1 MGMSSFSNRP
11 KITVIGCGHWGKN
24 IVRNLA
30 ALGAL
35 GAVSDHDAARATA
48 LADNYGV
55 PSVNVDEALKGEPHR
70 ALAIATPVVTHAELV
85 GTALA
90 AGKDVFVEKP
100 LSLTR
105 SEAENLLTTAR
116 MHNRVLM
123 VGHLLRYHP
132 AYIKLLEQIHAGA
145 IGRVRHIAAHRLH
158 YWPMH
163 PEEDVLADLAPHDL
177 AMIDG
182 ITMALPDDVTVRRR
196 ALMNSA
202 HAKGSSTIADIAGV
216 QLRYGE
222 ITAHI
227 YASRVNPYKEHRF
240 TVLGETGAL
249 VFDDS
254 KPWDEKLVL
263 SRPEGPSI
271 HQAIALEMDEPL
283 GREMKHFIACLETRT
298 QSLTGGEHALRV
310 TTILE
315 QLLNSSLLRGEDVRL
330 ANRRG

>member
-1 MGMSSFSNRP
+1 M
-11 KITVIGCGHWGKN
+11 IGCGHWGKN

-35 GAVSDHDAARATA
+35 GAVSDHDSTRAAA
-48 LADNYGV
+48 LAENYGV
-55 PSVNVDEALKGEPHR
+55 RAVPVNEALKGEDHR

-85 GTALA
+85 GAALA
-90 AGKDVFVEKP
+90 AGKDIFVEKP

-105 SEAENLLTTAR
+105 TEAENLLKTA
-116 MHNRVLM
+116 HAYNRVLM

-132 AYIKLLEQIHAGA
+132 AYIKLLEQISVGA

-182 ITMALPDDVTVRRR
+182 ITAALPDDVTVRSRGF
-196 ALMNSA
+196 MNPA
-202 HAKGSSTIADIAGV
+202 HADIAGV
-216 QLRYGE
+216 QLRYGD

-227 YASRVNPYKEHRF
+227 YASRMNPYKEHRF

-283 GREMKHFIACLETRT
+283 GREMKHFITCLETRAEP
-298 QSLTGGEHALRV
+298 LTGGEHALRV

-315 QLLNSSLLRGEDVRL
+315 RLLQS
-330 ANRRG
+330 

>member
-1 MGMSSFSNRP
+1 MGMNNFTSRP
-11 KITVIGCGHWGKN
+11 KVTVVGCGHWGKN

-35 GAVSDHDAARATA
+35 GAVADKDTARAAT

-55 PSVNVDEALKGEPHR
+55 PAVSIDEALNGDAHR
-70 ALAIATPVVTHAELV
+70 ALAIATPVVTHGELV
-85 GTALA
+85 GAALQ

-105 SEAENLLTTAR
+105 AEAEALLKTAR
-116 MHNRVLM
+116 ENNRILM

-132 AYIKLLEQIHAGA
+132 AYMKLLEQVNAGA

-158 YWPMH
+158 YWPAH
-163 PEEDVLADLAPHDL
+163 PDESVLADLAPHDL

-182 ITMALPDDVTVRRR
+182 IIPGLPDEVAVRGYSY
-196 ALMNSA
+196 LQEPN
-202 HAKGSSTIADIAGV
+202 ADIAKV
-216 QLRYGE
+216 LLHYGKVS
-222 ITAHI
+222 AHL
-227 YASRVNPYKEHRF
+227 YLSRLNPYKEHRF

-254 KPWDEKLVL
+254 KNWDEKLVL
-263 SRPEGPSI
+263 SRPEGTAV

-283 GREMKHFIACLETRT
+283 GREMKHFITCLETRAEP
-298 QSLTGGEHALRV
+298 LTGGEHALRV
-310 TTILE
+310 STILE
-315 QLLNSSLLRGEDVRL
+315 QLLNSSSPLRGRCP
-330 ANRRG
+330 A